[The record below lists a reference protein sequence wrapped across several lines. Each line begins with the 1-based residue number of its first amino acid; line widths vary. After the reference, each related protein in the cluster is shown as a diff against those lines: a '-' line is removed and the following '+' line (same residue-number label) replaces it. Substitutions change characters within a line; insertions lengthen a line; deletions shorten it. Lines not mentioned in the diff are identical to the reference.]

1 MRVLLVA
8 DNFQDG
14 IAFYRSIGPWNQI
27 CKEWDDAIVTRFH
40 PKDHL
45 GWELLT
51 ANDVLFISN
60 PRQSR
65 HLELIKTAQNFN
77 VKVWADYDDCYLDI
91 PKDNQS
97 FSMITAGHVTHM
109 TKECLLESDI
119 VTVTTNHLREVF
131 LPYNKNIIVIPNAFP
146 IDFLNDKSLGEMR
159 QGVHN
164 FVSWRGSNSH
174 KRNLREYSKEIIE
187 VSKKNPEWLFKFFGM
202 NPEFL
207 EGEMQYN
214 HYDFSQLMDS
224 FYKLKMFSSKI
235 HIVTL
240 YERDFNCS
248 KSNIAW
254 IEATIAGSVVL
265 APDWEE
271 WKKPGIVN
279 YASKEDFKEKLQDLI
294 NGKYN
299 LWLNHKT
306 SLDYILNNLSLKKV
320 NKERLK
326 ILNSLSVSQSNYGS

>member
-279 YASKEDFKEKLQDLI
+279 YASKEDFKEKLDALI
-294 NGKYN
+294 NNKYN
-299 LWLNHKT
+299 LT
-306 SLDYILNNLSLKKV
+306 SLFEQSRDYILNNLSLKKV

-326 ILNSLSVSQSNYGS
+326 ILQSLCVAGKDN